1 MAIKKAIFSN
11 LETIEVRQTRITV
24 SGVGDADQSDWVK
37 MPNLADKTIHVF
49 GTWDSATLVVQGSN
63 EEGVPT
69 APITL
74 TDPQGNA
81 LSKTADFIETI
92 LENPAQIRISTSGGQ
107 GSTALTAIIAA
118 KGDYNA

>member
-1 MAIKKAIFSN
+1 MATKKAIFSN
-11 LETIEVRQTRITV
+11 LETIEVRQTRITY
-24 SGVGDADQSDWVK
+24 SGVGDADVGDWVK
-37 MPNLADKTIHVF
+37 MSNLADKTIHVF

-63 EEGVPT
+63 EEGTPT

-107 GSTALTAIIAA
+107 GSTALTVIIAA